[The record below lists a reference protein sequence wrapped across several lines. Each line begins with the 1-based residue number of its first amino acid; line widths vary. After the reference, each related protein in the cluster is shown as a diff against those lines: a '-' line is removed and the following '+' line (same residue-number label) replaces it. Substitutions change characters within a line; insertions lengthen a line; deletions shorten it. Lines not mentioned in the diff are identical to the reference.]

1 MAISYHVNGTASL
14 QVSNTVQ
21 GTTFSNLGLSSS
33 EGVKINITEYFN
45 EIYSDERGPSIPSEV
60 LRNGADATIEVELW
74 KYDGTVL
81 NNLMALREGGVQGY
95 MGTIG
100 QMMFNAGL
108 TRRLRVLSPID
119 GQNWQFNRVWILD
132 EQSVQL
138 STQLKIWTVTFKAVP
153 DENGILY
160 TFV

>member
-1 MAISYHVNGTASL
+1 MVSYHTNGTAALS
-14 QVSNTVQ
+14 VS
-21 GTTFSNLGLSSS
+21 TTQSGSSYSNLGLSSAD
-33 EGVKINITEYFN
+33 GVKINITEYFN
-45 EIYSDERGPSIPSEV
+45 EIYSDERGPNIPAEV

-81 NNLMALREGGVQGY
+81 NTLMALREGGVQGY

-108 TRRLRVLSPID
+108 TRRLRVASPID

-153 DENGILY
+153 DENGYLY
-160 TFV
+160 QFV